1 MEQTIESKI
10 MQCQKLYLKSR
21 ELHES
26 IGYMQE
32 IAMCL
37 GLENIDAS
45 LAKINDELHSIHDAA
60 RDLERELRQE
70 VLFGKRMHGMIIE

>member
-1 MEQTIESKI
+1 
-10 MQCQKLYLKSR
+10 
-21 ELHES
+21 
-26 IGYMQE
+26 MQE

-37 GLENIDAS
+37 DLENIDAP